1 MKMTKTEIAKAVSTF
16 VVGQTT
22 ASVVRE
28 IIKNNTDPKK
38 VTDTVAVLVA
48 SYVIGAI
55 AADSAKKWTDSKI
68 DELIAKW
75 QKFVVERNQTV

>member
-75 QKFVVERNQTV
+75 QKFVAERNQTV